1 MSVLYNFAG
10 KVNHKFWSRI
20 SASTL
25 VKPENLGLFRLTL
38 GIFLLVFYP
47 PDYKW
52 IASMPK
58 ALFNPP
64 PFSIAAFAPGF
75 PSPTFFSVME
85 VLLLC
90 CNVCIIAG
98 LKPRLSSLVYV
109 AATIVCLNFQ
119 FSFGKIDHSFLV
131 YALLAC
137 LAFTD
142 CGSNFAL
149 LPDQKRNPGRT
160 QKSIALFGLFVCFA
174 FFSAGYEKALYW
186 INFNMDASGSASW
199 LYAGYFNLNRT
210 AFLSGYFI
218 NAPFAVFKLM
228 DITAVLFE
236 LSALFF
242 LLHSRKSWLLWLF
255 AACLFHILN
264 TLVLNIDFLLNS
276 MVYLVFVDLTGIR
289 LLFQQLAS
297 SPARK
302 KILQALVMLF
312 AGGWIAWRYATGTY
326 PSLTSTQHLWVCLG
340 VWILVA
346 VVIGGNFI
354 KERSLSHR

>member
-10 KVNHKFWSRI
+10 KANQNFWSRI
-20 SASTL
+20 SASTV
-25 VKPENLGLFRLTL
+25 VKPENLGFFRLML
-38 GIFLLVFYP
+38 GVFLLIFYP
-47 PDYKW
+47 PDYSW

-64 PFSIAAFAPGF
+64 PFSIAAFSHGF
-75 PSPTFFSVME
+75 PSPAFFSGME

-98 LKPRLSSLVYV
+98 IKSRFSSLVYV
-109 AATIVCLNFQ
+109 AGTIICMNFQ

-142 CGSNFAL
+142 GGSYFAL
-149 LPDQKRNPGRT
+149 LPDKKTNPSRT
-160 QKSIALFGLFVCFA
+160 QKSIALFGLILCFA
-174 FFSAGYEKALYW
+174 FFSAGYEKALNW
-186 INFNMDASGSASW
+186 VNFNMDVSGTASW
-199 LYAGYFNLNRT
+199 LYGGYFNLNRT

-228 DITAVLFE
+228 DVTAVLFE

-242 LLHSRKSWLLWLF
+242 LLHSRKSWLLWLL

-276 MVYLVFVDLTGIR
+276 MVYLVFADLTGIR
-289 LLFQQLAS
+289 LRFQQLAS
-297 SPARK
+297 SPGRK
-302 KILQALVMLF
+302 RILQALVPLF
-312 AGGWIAWRYATGTY
+312 AGGWISWRYATGAY
-326 PSLTSTQHLWVCLG
+326 PSLTNTQHLWVSLG
-340 VWILVA
+340 VWIAAA
-346 VVIGGNFI
+346 VIIGANFI
-354 KERSLSHR
+354 KERSLRHR